1 MEEAVYPCA
10 GEIQAGL
17 EEMKEIILETI
28 NVTKSF
34 PMAGGKELSVLEDI
48 NIKIIE
54 GEFISILGQSGAGK
68 STLLRIMAGLA
79 TPSKGKVLYHGA
91 SFEEVN
97 PKISM
102 VFQSFALFPW
112 LTVLENVELGL
123 KSYKLKPEEIRDR
136 SIKMIDLVGLDGF
149 EDAYPRELSGG
160 MKQRVGIARALA
172 VEPEILFMDEPFSA
186 LDILTADNLRSD
198 LIELWKEG
206 KLPIKSIV
214 LVTHNIEESVF
225 MSDRAIV
232 LSHNPGRVK
241 ADMPIEIQHPR
252 DKNTREFQYIVDR
265 IYTILTKPAEEIP
278 FLLRLERYQF
288 LPHAK
293 VGAIA
298 GLVEL
303 VHDKD
308 GRVDISALAS
318 ELSME
323 VDDIFPI
330 IEAATF
336 LGFGEIKE
344 GDFIITEKGRAFSEA
359 DTLQNKEIFRDT
371 ALSNIQLIKQI
382 MQVLSSTAK
391 HRMSEDF
398 FVEILENH
406 FTTDEAWNQLETAID
421 WGRYAELFAYDYD
434 SGELYLEQ
442 AYEEPKKG

>member
-1 MEEAVYPCA
+1 MHRRNT
-10 GEIQAGL
+10 GWIKR
-17 EEMKEIILETI
+17 MKEIILETI
-28 NVTKSF
+28 NLTKSY

-48 NIKIIE
+48 NIKITE
-54 GEFISILGQSGAGK
+54 GEFVSILGQSGAGK

-359 DTLQNKEIFRDT
+359 DTLQKKEIFRDT